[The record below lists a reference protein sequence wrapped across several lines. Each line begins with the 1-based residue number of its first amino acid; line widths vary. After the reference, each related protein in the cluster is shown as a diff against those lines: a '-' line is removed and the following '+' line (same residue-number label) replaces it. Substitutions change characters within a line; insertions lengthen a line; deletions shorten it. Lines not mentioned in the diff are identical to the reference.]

1 MDHVDRA
8 DLEVDRLVLWH
19 VQLGGLQRCA
29 PGYRG
34 RILVGPGELLAGDFD
49 DHLWPGGLLFVVV
62 EHHERV
68 GHQPEQDH
76 RGDRRPDHLQARV
89 AVDRRSVLQL
99 LAGLHAKVPDREKD
113 HRHDEHEDRHR
124 GDHQHVVERVGFV
137 GLLGGLDREPVDR
150 VAQGD
155 PDRRGHER
163 RDDRP
168 RDRAPKEHP
177 GRLLWRAPRAC
188 LG

>member
-1 MDHVDRA
+1 
-8 DLEVDRLVLWH
+8 
-19 VQLGGLQRCA
+19 
-29 PGYRG
+29 
-34 RILVGPGELLAGDFD
+34 
-49 DHLWPGGLLFVVV
+49 
-62 EHHERV
+62 
-68 GHQPEQDH
+68 
-76 RGDRRPDHLQARV
+76 
-89 AVDRRSVLQL
+89 
-99 LAGLHAKVPDREKD
+99 
-113 HRHDEHEDRHR
+113 
-124 GDHQHVVERVGFV
+124 
-137 GLLGGLDREPVDR
+137 VDR